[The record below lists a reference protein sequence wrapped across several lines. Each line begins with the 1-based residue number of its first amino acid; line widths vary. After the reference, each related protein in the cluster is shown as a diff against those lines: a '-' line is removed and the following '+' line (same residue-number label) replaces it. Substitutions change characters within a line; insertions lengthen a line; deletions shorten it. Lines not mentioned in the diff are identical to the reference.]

1 MTAAQFVSTKLSTW
15 LNKSK
20 TKEIGKTNANP
31 AADKQQRQSKMMM
44 NIMFIM
50 IVFMSFNLPAAMGV
64 YWFVGAIISIVQTVV
79 VHNVMKGRK
88 Q

>member
-1 MTAAQFVSTKLSTW
+1 
-15 LNKSK
+15 
-20 TKEIGKTNANP
+20 
-31 AADKQQRQSKMMM
+31 MMM

-50 IVFMSFNLPAAMGV
+50 IVFMSFTLPAAMGV